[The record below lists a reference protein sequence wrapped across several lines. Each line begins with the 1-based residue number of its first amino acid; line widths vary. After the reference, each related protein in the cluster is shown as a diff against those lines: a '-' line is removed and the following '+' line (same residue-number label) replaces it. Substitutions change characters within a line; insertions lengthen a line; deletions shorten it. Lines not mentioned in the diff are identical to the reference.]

1 MNAVRADNGLDVRR
15 TGRIT
20 GSRIAAV
27 LGLHP
32 YQSRADVLRAMVR
45 EFHGA
50 LAEFTGNDATRYGQ
64 KMEVEALALYE
75 QARDCMTHGGGDLVI
90 HPVFDFLAVT
100 PDGLVGTDG
109 MVECKAPYRGNYK
122 YLDDVPYYR
131 PQVQLQM
138 ACTGRKW
145 CDFLVLQRD
154 GTLHI
159 THEVADPC
167 WLPSVMPA
175 LKAYMADFAEACAE
189 PAQHL
194 AALDRDDEDWSV
206 IAARWRHA
214 KAEKEAADA
223 RLDGLRDALLAM
235 AGEFGAKGCGVQVIR
250 AERAGSVAYARAIK
264 ELLPDADLSAYTG
277 KPTVVFTVKET
288 K

>member
-1 MNAVRADNGLDVRR
+1 MNAMLAENGLDVRR
-15 TGRIT
+15 AGRIT
-20 GSRIAAV
+20 GSRVSAI
-27 LGLHP
+27 LGLNP
-32 YQSRADVLRAMVR
+32 YQTRADVLRAMVR
-45 EFHGA
+45 EAHGA
-50 LAEFTGNDATRYGQ
+50 PAEFVGNEATRYGQ
-64 KMEVEALALYE
+64 AREPEALAMYE
-75 QARDCMTHGGGDLVI
+75 QARGVMTHGAELVI
-90 HPVFDFLAVT
+90 HPTYDFLAVT
-100 PDGLVGTDG
+100 PDGLVGADG
-109 MVECKAPYRGNYK
+109 MVECKAPFRGNYK
-122 YLDDVPYYR
+122 HLDDVPYYR

-206 IAARWRHA
+206 LAAQWRHA

-277 KPTVVFTVKET
+277 KPTIVYTVKEC